1 VKEIISKAYKFRIY
15 PNKKER
21 EYFSKAFGHTR
32 FLYNKLLAEKSELYK
47 KDKTKVSK
55 GDSSKRITELK
66 KEESFSWLSDVHSQ
80 VLQRANH
87 DLYNAFD
94 RFFKKIGGAG
104 YPKFKKKGVAKDS
117 FSVPQNFSID
127 PINNFITIPKLKTP
141 IKTKFHR
148 SLKGVERV
156 NNITI
161 SRSPTGKY
169 YASLNVYESIV
180 YKKPVKK
187 ITKGTRTVG
196 LDLGITDLL
205 IESNGNRINNPKYL
219 KKSEKKLKAAQ
230 RRLSKKTKG
239 SSNRKKMRLK
249 VAKIHE
255 KIKCQRSDFLHKV
268 SSRIISENQV
278 VFLED
283 LNVKGMMKNRKLSKA
298 IGDVSWGE
306 FVRQLRYKAKW
317 NGVRVFQIGRFEP
330 SSKLCSTI
338 GCEFKHTKESLPLS
352 IREWECP
359 SCGVIH
365 DRDINAA
372 KNVENIGR
380 DTAEFKPVEKLTTAL
395 SKKTTKQV
403 GSMKQ
408 ESLAF

>member
-1 VKEIISKAYKFRIY
+1 
-15 PNKKER
+15 
-21 EYFSKAFGHTR
+21 
-32 FLYNKLLAEKSELYK
+32 
-47 KDKTKVSK
+47 
-55 GDSSKRITELK
+55 
-66 KEESFSWLSDVHSQ
+66 
-80 VLQRANH
+80 
-87 DLYNAFD
+87 
-94 RFFKKIGGAG
+94 
-104 YPKFKKKGVAKDS
+104 
-117 FSVPQNFSID
+117 
-127 PINNFITIPKLKTP
+127 
-141 IKTKFHR
+141 
-148 SLKGVERV
+148 
-156 NNITI
+156 
-161 SRSPTGKY
+161 
-169 YASLNVYESIV
+169 
-180 YKKPVKK
+180 
-187 ITKGTRTVG
+187 
-196 LDLGITDLL
+196 
-205 IESNGNRINNPKYL
+205 
-219 KKSEKKLKAAQ
+219 
-230 RRLSKKTKG
+230 
-239 SSNRKKMRLK
+239 
-249 VAKIHE
+249 
-255 KIKCQRSDFLHKV
+255 
-268 SSRIISENQV
+268 
-278 VFLED
+278 
-283 LNVKGMMKNRKLSKA
+283 LSKA